1 MSYITSTLTTGES
14 IQYKGKVH
22 WIIYVGA
29 IVWLT
34 LGLLMIAGGKEML
47 PVSII
52 FIVLGVILGL
62 NALIVCY
69 TSEFV
74 VTSKRVVMKT
84 GFIKRHSTDVMLSK
98 METINVDQG
107 ILGRIFN
114 YGTVVVGGS
123 GGTKNGFKGV
133 ANPLE
138 FRKRVQIGLESV
150 QK

>member
-1 MSYITSTLTTGES
+1 
-14 IQYKGKVH
+14 
-22 WIIYVGA
+22 
-29 IVWLT
+29 
-34 LGLLMIAGGKEML
+34 ML

>member
-1 MSYITSTLTTGES
+1 MGYTNSTLTTGES

-22 WIIYVGA
+22 GIIYVGA
-29 IVWLT
+29 IIWLV
-34 LGLLMIAGGKEML
+34 LGLLMLTGGKGML
-47 PVSII
+47 PVSMI

-62 NALIVCY
+62 NAFIICK
-69 TSEFV
+69 TSEFI

-84 GFIKRHSTDVMLSK
+84 GLIKRSSTDIMLTK
-98 METINVDQG
+98 METINVDQS

-114 YGTVVVGGS
+114 YGTLLVGGS

-150 QK
+150 Q